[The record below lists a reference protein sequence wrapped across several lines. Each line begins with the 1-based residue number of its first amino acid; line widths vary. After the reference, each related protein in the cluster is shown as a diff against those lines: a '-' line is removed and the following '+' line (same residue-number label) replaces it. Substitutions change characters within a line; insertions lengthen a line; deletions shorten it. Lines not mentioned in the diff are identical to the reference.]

1 MATETTSHIV
11 DMVDATALAAR
22 LARGDA
28 VVVLDVRRLELGN
41 PDHDRIPGAIWLPHD
56 EVHRRAQALPSDH
69 DVVVYC
75 S

>member
-1 MATETTSHIV
+1 MVTVPTSRTV
-11 DMVDATALAAR
+11 DSIDATTLAAR

-28 VVVLDVRRLELGN
+28 VVVLDVRRLEFGN
-41 PDHDRIPGAIWLPHD
+41 PDHERIPGAIWLPHD
-56 EVHRRAQALPSDH
+56 EVPRRAQTLPSDR